1 VRLFKA
7 EKASDEASVIDGVKS
22 KSDGNDLSHLPVA
35 LLDWSDHSPVSR
47 CEGS

>member
-1 VRLFKA
+1 MKLFKA
-7 EKASDEASVIDGVKS
+7 AKASAEVSVIDGPKS
-22 KSDGNDLSHLPVA
+22 KSDGNDLFHLPVA

>member
-1 VRLFKA
+1 MRLFKA
-7 EKASDEASVIDGVKS
+7 AKASDEVSVMDGLKS

-35 LLDWSDHSPVSR
+35 LLDWPEHSPVSR